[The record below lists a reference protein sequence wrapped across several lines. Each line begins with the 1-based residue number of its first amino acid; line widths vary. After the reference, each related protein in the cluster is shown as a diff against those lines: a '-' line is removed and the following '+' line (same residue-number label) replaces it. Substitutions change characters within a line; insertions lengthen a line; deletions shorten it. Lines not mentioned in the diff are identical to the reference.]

1 MATLAKL
8 LIDRLSGEDSIV
20 EITKYLAEDD
30 IFVISVRQAKL
41 NTRKTILSTEAKDFS
56 DDNEHKVLETLSFL
70 FRKVVLA

>member
-1 MATLAKL
+1 M
-8 LIDRLSGEDSIV
+8 

-70 FRKVVLA
+70 FRKVVLDRFFSEKKQIPGREYD